1 MMVELARNTVKTLE
15 SMNVRID
22 VRDRDMLILH
32 RLPVNADFYSKDTT
46 NLLLKRARQSMPFM
60 ICVDEDLAYTGE
72 DRRIVRLFARG
83 VTRRGWR
90 TLYIGRSCGQDLT
103 ELTGEVMT
111 LLGSDGAQP
120 IAPGSEPAKQTA
132 AGDSLLSAFGTNL
145 SELAREGKLPP
156 TISRDEE
163 TRLAASCIIRAGQ
176 AGMALLAG
184 PSGVG
189 KTNLFGAV
197 AAMLLEPRADWNVV
211 LIDLAQPFAGSA
223 FAAEAES
230 VLAAIFDQAAGRDD
244 LVLALDHAEQILE
257 TPRGVCLLGRY
268 LDTGR
273 RIIAA
278 TGPAG
283 VRHFA
288 QGPLR
293 RRIQLVRIDE
303 MSPEQT
309 LGVLE
314 AHLSALCEHHRVEI
328 APACLTAC
336 LRATARIDGRLPAKA
351 LSVLDSAAARS
362 CLSGGKVVG
371 PDDIYFAAEGLKA
384 FDDEV

>member
-1 MMVELARNTVKTLE
+1 MVELDRDTAKTLE
-15 SMNVRID
+15 SMDVRID
-22 VRDRDMLILH
+22 VRDHDTVILR
-32 RLPVNADFYSKDTT
+32 RLPVNADCYSKDST
-46 NLLLKRARQSMPFM
+46 NLLLKRARRSTPFM
-60 ICVDEDLAYTGE
+60 ICVDEDLAYTGD
-72 DRRIVRLFARG
+72 DRGIMLLFARG

-103 ELTGEVMT
+103 ELTREVMT

-120 IAPGSEPAKQTA
+120 IAPGSEPAPQA
-132 AGDSLLSAFGTNL
+132 AGDDSLLSAFGTNL
-145 SELAREGKLPP
+145 SELAREGKLAP
-156 TISRDEE
+156 TIARDDE
-163 TRLAASCIIRAGQ
+163 TRLAAACLLRAGQ

-197 AAMLLEPRADWNVV
+197 ATMLLEPRADWNVV

-223 FAAEAES
+223 FDAEAES
-230 VLAAIFDQAAGRDD
+230 VLAAICDQAAGRDD
-244 LVLALDHAEQILE
+244 LVLALDHAEQILA
-257 TPRGVCLLGRY
+257 TPRGVFLLGRY
-268 LDTGR
+268 LDSRG

-278 TGPAG
+278 TGPAA

-293 RRIQLVRIDE
+293 RRIQLVRICE

-328 APACLTAC
+328 APSCLTAC
-336 LRATARIDGRLPAKA
+336 LRATARIDGCLPAKA
-351 LSVLDSAAARS
+351 LGVLDAAAARS

-371 PDDIYFAAEGLKA
+371 PDDIFFAAEGLKA
-384 FDDEV
+384 FDEEE